1 MKTYLSIYFGSTVL
15 AIVITP
21 IVIRVASRLNIIDT
35 PDMRKVHSKPV
46 PRIGGVAIFVSMMV
60 LVILTL
66 LLQNAVG
73 ESLRLIQHKVVVM
86 LLTAGYIF
94 FVGLMDDVR
103 GLRARTKL
111 CAQILA
117 TIIVCSAGIRIESIT
132 VTDRLTLD
140 FGWFSWVFTLL
151 WIVGITNAV
160 NLSDGLDGLAAGIS
174 AVACGVIAILAVY
187 NSDVVMAV
195 LMLALLGSLT
205 GFLVFNFHPAKVFM
219 GDSGSLFLGFTIA
232 CSSVLCATKIETVVG
247 LALPFLALGIPIF
260 DTLFSILR
268 RFLERRSLF
277 APDRSHFHHK
287 LLALGLRQ
295 RHVVI
300 TAYVITLLAAGL
312 GMLMLITRNAQTVM
326 VFACILLLLV
336 LIFRVVGSLRLRET
350 ITGLERKYTIYQQKR
365 QEMENFE
372 RIELH
377 FRQANIFDEWWQAV
391 CFASDKLDF
400 AGGLLPLTR
409 RDGTERTLVWE
420 KDDGHFSADEVV
432 RMVVPVRDR
441 RADSSLNIEVQV
453 HTNGSLE
460 SAGRRIALFTRL
472 MDEHGIAGLS
482 KNKAESSFVA
492 SKHTSAE

>member
-1 MKTYLSIYFGSTVL
+1 
-15 AIVITP
+15 
-21 IVIRVASRLNIIDT
+21 
-35 PDMRKVHSKPV
+35 
-46 PRIGGVAIFVSMMV
+46 
-60 LVILTL
+60 
-66 LLQNAVG
+66 
-73 ESLRLIQHKVVVM
+73 
-86 LLTAGYIF
+86 
-94 FVGLMDDVR
+94 
-103 GLRARTKL
+103 
-111 CAQILA
+111 
-117 TIIVCSAGIRIESIT
+117 
-132 VTDRLTLD
+132 
-140 FGWFSWVFTLL
+140 
-151 WIVGITNAV
+151 
-160 NLSDGLDGLAAGIS
+160 
-174 AVACGVIAILAVY
+174 
-187 NSDVVMAV
+187 
-195 LMLALLGSLT
+195 
-205 GFLVFNFHPAKVFM
+205 
-219 GDSGSLFLGFTIA
+219 
-232 CSSVLCATKIETVVG
+232 
-247 LALPFLALGIPIF
+247 
-260 DTLFSILR
+260 
-268 RFLERRSLF
+268 
-277 APDRSHFHHK
+277 
-287 LLALGLRQ
+287 
-295 RHVVI
+295 VI

-312 GMLMLITRNAQTVM
+312 GMLMLITRNTQTVM

-350 ITGLERKYTIYQQKR
+350 ITGLERKYTIFQQKR

-400 AGGLLPLTR
+400 AGGLLPLIR

-441 RADSSLNIEVQV
+441 RASSSLNIEVQV